1 MGKPTGFLEH
11 GRELPQKIDPAER
24 IKNNKEFVLN
34 EEFGDKI
41 NTQASRCLRRSSG
54 CIILKKLCISMRSGP
69 FGDFKIVTS
78 LNLERL
84 FWRLRRLIVFVFIAV
99 I

>member
-11 GRELPQKIDPAER
+11 SRELPQKIDPAER

-41 NTQASRCLRRSSG
+41 NTQASRCRIVVCRFVITAALSVTSSQSLTMRFIVIAG
-54 CIILKKLCISMRSGP
+54 KKLGT
-69 FGDFKIVTS
+69 F
-78 LNLERL
+78 
-84 FWRLRRLIVFVFIAV
+84 
-99 I
+99 